1 MLSRI
6 KEYGH
11 NLRYL
16 HGKQTIPLP
25 LYIFLYFTIATGVSF
40 LFLLSLNS
48 DQGITMYEVMLA
60 TSGVEGTMMWA
71 WMTVAVGVGSIVS
84 IATRAKLLAELCAF
98 IGFGLWFYLAWV
110 YGLDGYWDGVM
121 LTTLPNMI
129 FWIWYSMK
137 VEFYKKVL

>member
-1 MLSRI
+1 MR
-6 KEYGH
+6 KFKQWVH

-16 HGKQTIPLP
+16 HGKETIPLP
-25 LYIFLYFTIATGVSF
+25 LYIFLYFTIATGAAFIF
-40 LFLLSLNS
+40 LTLGHADHGL
-48 DQGITMYEVMLA
+48 TMFQVMMDS
-60 TSGVEGTMMWA
+60 SGYGGTLMWA
-71 WMTVAVGVGSIVS
+71 WMTLGVGLGSVIA
-84 IATRAKLLAELCAF
+84 IATRTALLAELCAF

-121 LTTLPNMI
+121 LTTLPNMV